1 LPCPLHWQRRITQEG
16 DDSGGN
22 NQRPEA
28 AETHQLEN
36 AKAGTSAGGQAKG
49 SPIVQRIDDLVA
61 ENASLRAAN
70 AELKTENTELKGLF
84 GQIERSL
91 GPVGR
96 RSPRVAAT
104 ATRSSIVR
112 QKPRAA
118 KKRARITNPGTIEKR
133 RAALVKAREALAA
146 KRAAK
151 T

>member
-1 LPCPLHWQRRITQEG
+1 MTVAETTNGRKRRKRTTTKTRKQAP
-16 DDSGGN
+16 
-22 NQRPEA
+22 RPA
-28 AETHQLEN
+28 AE
-36 AKAGTSAGGQAKG
+36 AKG
-49 SPIVQRIDDLVA
+49 SAIVQRIDKLVA

-91 GPVGR
+91 GPKGR
-96 RSPRVAAT
+96 RSSRVAAT

-118 KKRARITNPGTIEKR
+118 KTRARITNPGTVEKR

-151 T
+151 RPAA

>member
-1 LPCPLHWQRRITQEG
+1 MKEMTVAETTNGRKRRKRTSTKMRKRG
-16 DDSGGN
+16 R
-22 NQRPEA
+22 RPA
-28 AETHQLEN
+28 AE
-36 AKAGTSAGGQAKG
+36 AKA

-70 AELKTENTELKGLF
+70 AELTTENTELKGLF

-91 GPVGR
+91 GPAGR
-96 RSPRVAAT
+96 RSSQVTAT

-112 QKPRAA
+112 QKPRAT
-118 KKRARITNPGTIEKR
+118 KKRARITNPGTVEKR

-151 T
+151 RSAA